1 MDPENIDWGSIE
13 SVFVEDETYENFEA
27 PKWVDLSSPDELIGD
42 EAWFCG
48 PGRTH
53 IFVTPFDLFTEYS
66 FFLGGQNSALFMFT
80 L

>member
-42 EAWFCG
+42 EAWFCS

-53 IFVTPFDLFTEYS
+53 FFFTPFYLFTEYS
-66 FFLGGQNSALFMFT
+66 FFWGQNSALFTFT